1 MAMEFNENTCKE
13 RHKRIDEKLET
24 LDKRLNNHSERL
36 DRIELVNTKL
46 EERLDNLIKQL
57 TQLNSTMK
65 WFMGIMVGA
74 FISFFFYAAQRGL
87 IK

>member
-1 MAMEFNENTCKE
+1 MAMEFNENICKE
-13 RHKRIDEKLET
+13 RHKRIDEKLEIH
-24 LDKRLNNHSERL
+24 DKRLNNHSERL

>member
-1 MAMEFNENTCKE
+1 MAMEFNENICKE

-24 LDKRLNNHSERL
+24 HDKRLNTCSQRL
-36 DRIELVNTKL
+36 DAIERVNSIL

-65 WFMGIMVGA
+65 WFVGIMVGA
-74 FISFFFYAAQRGL
+74 FVSFFFYAAQKGL

>member
-1 MAMEFNENTCKE
+1 MAMEFNENICKE
-13 RHKRIDEKLET
+13 RHKRIDEKLEIH
-24 LDKRLNNHSERL
+24 DKRLNNHSERL

-74 FISFFFYAAQRGL
+74 FVSFFFYAAQKGL

>member
-1 MAMEFNENTCKE
+1 MESKICDE
-13 RHKRIDEKLET
+13 RHKRIDEKLEAH
-24 LDKRLNNHSERL
+24 DKRLNNHGERL
-36 DRIELVNTKL
+36 DRIEIANSKL
-46 EERLDNLIKQL
+46 EERLDNLIKQIA
-57 TQLNSTMK
+57 QLNSTLK